1 MTTIAQPS
9 GITHLICD
17 CDGVL
22 LDSERIALRV
32 LHAQLLPLL
41 PAQHDADAL
50 YQAIAVRLGMF
61 TSQLLAELDHDFSLR
76 LTSAISAGI
85 HEAVGLACATE
96 VIAVPGVAEALQQ
109 ISLPKAVASNSSL
122 PRIEQGLARCGLLPL
137 FAGHIHSADE
147 VGHPKPAPHVYL
159 AAAAGLG
166 VDPRHCVAIDD
177 SVTGVRAA
185 SAAGMRVIGFTG
197 VAHDKAGMASKLLA
211 AGAEQV
217 FEYMHDL
224 PLLLADL
231 LAVNEA

>member
-1 MTTIAQPS
+1 MMTIAQPS

-41 PAQHDADAL
+41 PAQHDADGL

-61 TSQLLAELDHDFSLR
+61 TSQLLAELDHDFSLG
-76 LTSAISAGI
+76 LT
-85 HEAVGLACATE
+85 
-96 VIAVPGVAEALQQ
+96 
-109 ISLPKAVASNSSL
+109 
-122 PRIEQGLARCGLLPL
+122 RCGLLPL

-147 VGHPKPAPHVYL
+147 VGHPKSAPHVYL

-185 SAAGMRVIGFTG
+185 SAA
-197 VAHDKAGMASKLLA
+197 VAG
-211 AGAEQV
+211 
-217 FEYMHDL
+217 
-224 PLLLADL
+224 
-231 LAVNEA
+231 